1 MGRSRAI
8 LDGVNATLPEP
19 GPVRFLA
26 LGDSYTIGESVA
38 DSETWPR
45 LLAAGLALESTVLA
59 TTGWTSGELLEAF
72 DQRDWVG
79 KYGLVSLQIGVNDQY
94 RGLVLDEFV
103 ANTSVLLARAEQIG
117 DGRVFVVSIPD
128 WGVTASADGR
138 DRTAVAG
145 DIDRFNEA
153 LAALATAAGVPCV
166 DVTGISRAE
175 PDLVA
180 SDGLHPSGEQYQR
193 WVEVIAPVAASVL
206 GRRDG

>member
-1 MGRSRAI
+1 M
-8 LDGVNATLPEP
+8 NATPTES
-19 GPVRFLA
+19 GSARFLA

-38 DSETWPR
+38 PDETWPR
-45 LLAAGLALESTVLA
+45 LLAARLALDSTVLA
-59 TTGWTSGELLEAF
+59 TTGWTSGELLEA
-72 DQRDWVG
+72 VG
-79 KYGLVSLQIGVNDQY
+79 EQEWIVKYGLVSLQIGVNDQY
-94 RGLVLDEFV
+94 RGRALDEFV
-103 ANTSVLLARAEQIG
+103 ANTSALLARARQIG

-128 WGVTASADGR
+128 WGVTPFADGR

-175 PDLVA
+175 PGLVA
-180 SDGLHPSGEQYQR
+180 PDGLHPSGEQYQR
-193 WVEVIAPVAASVL
+193 WVEAIAPVAASVL